1 MAADQSKIHRYRSLD
16 DVNEEDGQ
24 FWCEEWDWESTVDE
38 VGLAHE
44 AVEPRG
50 ATCSGGGM
58 MNRMKAARSKA
69 RGREKLSGGS
79 LKMTCNK
86 MELEL
91 RRVMEMRQERTKQRR
106 RTGEFGGLAA
116 AFQTETKGAT
126 AARRQRRE
134 SGERWGLETE
144 TRDGSR

>member
-1 MAADQSKIHRYRSLD
+1 M
-16 DVNEEDGQ
+16 
-24 FWCEEWDWESTVDE
+24 DE

-86 MELEL
+86 MEMTGVEELEL
-91 RRVMEMRQERTKQRR
+91 RRVVEMRQERTKQRR
-106 RTGEFGGLAA
+106 RTGESDESSEMWRWDGRALWYKV
-116 AFQTETKGAT
+116 ECKGVFEFASE
-126 AARRQRRE
+126 AQGVQ
-134 SGERWGLETE
+134 SGEYGFGT
-144 TRDGSR
+144 GI